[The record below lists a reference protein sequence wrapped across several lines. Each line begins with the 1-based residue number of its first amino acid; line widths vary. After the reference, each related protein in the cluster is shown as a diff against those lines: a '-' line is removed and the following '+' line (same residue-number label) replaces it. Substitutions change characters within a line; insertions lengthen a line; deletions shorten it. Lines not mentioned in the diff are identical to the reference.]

1 MANDH
6 DGLAAKEFIQA
17 PSMMFNRATKRKLSW
32 DLQYLYNCAFTQ
44 VRKSNHSLAK
54 LYTSILYHDLYAK
67 VRTWGLTAKELA
79 DLRTRFVALGN
90 IFAQKQKTP
99 PMDLSPIYVCI
110 HTHLSSTF
118 CVSMAVPLLWW
129 GIYVSICL
137 YLPSLCT

>member
-90 IFAQKQKTP
+90 IFAQKQKSERFTIAV
-99 PMDLSPIYVCI
+99 DFCKAFDIVSRPIFI
-110 HTHLSSTF
+110 SGLE
-118 CVSMAVPLLWW
+118 
-129 GIYVSICL
+129 
-137 YLPSLCT
+137 SLDTLKHS